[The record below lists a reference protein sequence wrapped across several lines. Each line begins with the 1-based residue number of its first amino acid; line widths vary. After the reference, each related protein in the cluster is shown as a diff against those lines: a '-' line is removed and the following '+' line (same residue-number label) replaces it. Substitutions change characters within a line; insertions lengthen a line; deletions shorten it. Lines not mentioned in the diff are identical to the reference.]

1 MINLTISIF
10 GNKIFLEIIK
20 EIRRRKSSTSIF
32 EKLQQVNRFLTNKNE
47 IEIENNITHNGCLK
61 KNFRVYWK

>member
-1 MINLTISIF
+1 MILIRDSF
-10 GNKIFLEIIK
+10 SSLRDLKLYEVEIIK

-47 IEIENNITHNGCLK
+47 IEIEKQRARIDLS
-61 KNFRVYWK
+61 